1 MGIQSQINRS
11 LRPEGGNGIRDFV
24 LEDIDKFFVFI
35 GDFLLSLNLCDDLI
49 FSTDCREYADLVTIA
64 YKYMRIYL

>member
-49 FSTDCREYADLVTIA
+49 FSTD
-64 YKYMRIYL
+64 